1 MDLPQTGLPQWI
13 RGTTRSGKTTR
24 LIQGFCQWAE
34 GRSRCPHALAGNQ
47 STQAIVLGSTGDN
60 QIRLRQDIFAAS
72 PQACSPYTTSPLG
85 FIQQEVLLFW
95 PLIADRLGLSI
106 LFPLRLRSETEQELA
121 CQLWETIVFGKG
133 QLPPKT
139 LDRAV
144 RNELDLFMLAI
155 NRGLP
160 WETQADGSL
169 SVAAILA
176 TKTEEAQELGLTNLR
191 IETWI
196 TWRNWCL
203 ERGFLTYS
211 IMTEL
216 FQRVLLPDPHY
227 QATLPQRFSA
237 IFADDVDEY
246 PAVLVQLFEIFLE
259 NGFWGIFTE
268 NPQGSVRLGFGAD
281 PLAFASLASR
291 CHSMELLPP
300 EDALSRTYGSLFLQL
315 LQPQPPSLGFDPFDV
330 QDSPIQVL
338 QTTLRGDLLRQ
349 ISNRIGEAVRQGEVQ
364 PRDIALITPGLDGIT
379 RYSFQE
385 MLRKQGIN
393 LLPLAEQRSLI
404 EVPIVGALLTLLA
417 LVYEGVGD
425 LVDRDRVAELLT
437 VLSEAQPRGDS
448 DRGSSTHPPIDAVR
462 AGLLVDHCYRPDPLH
477 PTLLDFRVYHRWD
490 RLGHVA
496 TQQYDRLRDWIQT
509 QHQAL
514 RQELVDPPILL
525 DRALQKFFAF
535 HHHLTYAQ
543 LAALRELMETATH
556 YWAVRSRLDE
566 VENASG
572 NSSGNLSGN
581 LSGKSSTKRSEN
593 LSKKTPETQAEIQPD
608 NETKTPIVYADSL
621 RDFIQLLRQ
630 GTIAANPYPVD
641 STTPPNAVTLATIFQ
656 YRLNHCCHRWQFWLD
671 VGSPRWLLKNG
682 GLTAAD
688 WFLTGLP
695 DSLAQP
701 GQPISL
707 GELRLERNVLDLL
720 GRSAAVPYNPD
731 HLNTHHLDLETNP
744 AQNTIAESTR
754 SSPRLYL
761 CHSDLATNGQEQMG
775 VLLPLVYA
783 GFPSQ
788 PD

>member
-1 MDLPQTGLPQWI
+1 MLTQSFDPIGKTGLPQMDLPHTSLPQTGLPQWI

-34 GRSRCPHALAGNQ
+34 SRSRCPHALAGNQ
-47 STQAIVLGSTGDN
+47 FTQAIVLGSTGDN
-60 QIRLRQDIFAAS
+60 QIRLRQDLFAAS

-160 WETQADGSL
+160 WETQADGSP

-291 CHSMELLPP
+291 CQSVELLPP

-437 VLSEAQPRGDS
+437 VLSEAQPRGNS

-477 PTLLDFRVYHRWD
+477 PTLLDFRVYPRWD
-490 RLGHVA
+490 RLGYVA
-496 TQQYDRLRDWIQT
+496 TQQYDRLREWIQT

-525 DRALQKFFAF
+525 DRALQNFFAF

-566 VENASG
+566 VENASK

-581 LSGKSSTKRSEN
+581 SSTKRSEN
-593 LSKKTPETQAEIQPD
+593 LSNPTPETQAEIQPD

-701 GQPISL
+701 GQTLSL

-720 GRSAAVPYNPD
+720 GRS
-731 HLNTHHLDLETNP
+731 
-744 AQNTIAESTR
+744 AESTR

-788 PD
+788 ED

>member
-1 MDLPQTGLPQWI
+1 MVLTQSLPKATLPQWI
-13 RGTTRSGKTTR
+13 CGTTRSGKTTR

-34 GRSRCPHALAGNQ
+34 GRSPHALAGNQ

-60 QIRLRQDIFAAS
+60 QIRLRQEIFAAS

-85 FIQQEVLLFW
+85 FMQQEVVLFW
-95 PLIADRLGLSI
+95 PLIADRLGLSV

-160 WETQADGSL
+160 WEIQADGSP

-176 TKTEEAQELGLTNLR
+176 TKTEEAHELGLTHLR
-191 IETWI
+191 LETWI

-216 FQRVLLPDPHY
+216 FHGVLLPDPQY

-246 PAVLVQLFEIFLE
+246 PAVMGQLFEILLQ
-259 NGFWGIFTE
+259 NGLGGIFTE

-291 CHSMELLPP
+291 CHRVELSPP
-300 EDALSRTYGSLFLQL
+300 QDALAHYGSLFLQL
-315 LQPQPPSLGFDPFDV
+315 LQPQPPSIGFDPFDV

-349 ISNRIGEAVRQGEVQ
+349 ISNRIGESVRQGEVQ
-364 PRDIALITPGLDGIT
+364 PTDIALITPGLDGIT

-385 MLRKQGIN
+385 MLVKQGIDV
-393 LLPLAEQRSLI
+393 LPLAEQRSLI

-417 LVYEGVGD
+417 LVYEGVGE

-437 VLSEAQPRGDS
+437 VLSEAHQGSRS
-448 DRGSSTHPPIDAVR
+448 DRFSPMNPMSPPIDAVR
-462 AGLLVDHCYRPDPLH
+462 AGLLADHCYRPDPLH
-477 PTLLDFRVYHRWD
+477 PSLLDFQVYPRWD
-490 RLGHVA
+490 RLGYLA
-496 TQQYDRLRDWIQT
+496 TQQYDRLRDWIQA
-509 QHQAL
+509 QRQAL

-525 DRALQKFFAF
+525 DRALQKFFAL

-556 YWAVRSRLDE
+556 YWEVRSRLED
-566 VENASG
+566 
-572 NSSGNLSGN
+572 
-581 LSGKSSTKRSEN
+581 GKH
-593 LSKKTPETQAEIQPD
+593 PPGQ
-608 NETKTPIVYADSL
+608 TPIIYADSL

-630 GTIAANPYPVD
+630 GTIAANPYPVH

-701 GQPISL
+701 GQPLSL
-707 GELRLERNVLDLL
+707 GELRLERNLLDLL
-720 GRSAAVPYNPD
+720 GRSAVVKPHPEHPD
-731 HLNTHHLDLETNP
+731 HANQADK
-744 AQNTIAESTR
+744 TIVASPR
-754 SSPRLYL
+754 SSPRIYL

-788 PD
+788 ED